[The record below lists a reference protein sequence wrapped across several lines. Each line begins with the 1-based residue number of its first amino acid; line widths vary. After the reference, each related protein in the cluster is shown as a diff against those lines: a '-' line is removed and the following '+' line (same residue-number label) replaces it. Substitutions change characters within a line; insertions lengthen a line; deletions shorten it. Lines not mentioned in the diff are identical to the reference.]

1 MVRRVDK
8 MTTPRSRWLTV
19 QIVGLSS
26 LSLGAHAQTYDP
38 YAILGA
44 FNVIVPGT
52 YSSANDIEGRAII
65 GTLDG
70 ANGSQ
75 QIFAS
80 NLHAGTDGPTTLTDL
95 SNSQQTTYGSLNIVT
110 INATTGGGQTA
121 VTQVTAAV
129 GTFADVTNRNNVPV
143 TINGCNVNCVV
154 STPALNMSAFT
165 APLNA
170 LQVSLAAL
178 STNSNYSFTGS
189 KITFNLGSN
198 SAGVAVF
205 NITAAMLQTATEII
219 FTGTA
224 ASAVINVTGQTYN
237 NPTEI
242 FDYTNSVGNP
252 VIAQNN
258 IVWNFETAT
267 AITMNNWQGTVLAGD
282 ATVTNYNPIEGTLYA
297 LNFNGHGEVH
307 DYPFQP
313 TTPPTNPTPTPTPSP
328 SPSPTPTPTPEPGTM
343 AVLASGIAGIAALRR
358 RRRKV

>member
-1 MVRRVDK
+1 MVRRMDK
-8 MTTPRSRWLTV
+8 VATPRSRWLTV
-19 QIVGLSS
+19 HVIGLST

-65 GTLDG
+65 GTLEG
-70 ANGSQ
+70 TNGSQ

-80 NLHAGTDGPTTLTDL
+80 NLHVGTDASTTLTDL
-95 SNSQQTTYGSLNIVT
+95 ANSQQTTYGSLNIVT
-110 INATTGGGQTA
+110 INTSSAGSNVP
-121 VTQVTAAV
+121 VTQVTAAT
-129 GTFADVTNRNNVPV
+129 GSFADVTNRNNVPV
-143 TINGCNVNCVV
+143 TINGCNSNCVV

-178 STNSNYSFTGS
+178 TTNSNYSFAGT

-224 ASAVINVTGQTYN
+224 ASAVINVSGTTYY

-242 FDYTNSVGNP
+242 FDPTAS
-252 VIAQNN
+252 VIAQND
-258 IVWNFETAT
+258 IIWNFTTAT
-267 AITMNNWQGTVLAGD
+267 AVTMNNWQGTVLAGD

-313 TTPPTNPTPTPTPSP
+313 TTPPTNPSSPPTPPP
-328 SPSPTPTPTPEPGTM
+328 PPPTPTPEPGTM
-343 AVLASGIAGIAALRR
+343 ALLASGMTGIAALRR
-358 RRRKV
+358 RRKV